1 MTTVHIEKRGDFYM
15 AWHTDAREIHAA
27 LGDIVIQK
35 SGGADTIGI
44 PAHDLERTVSAL
56 NEKGF
61 SVKIN
66 SRLPA

>member
-1 MTTVHIEKRGDFYM
+1 MLTVNIEKRGDFYM
-15 AWHTDAREIHAA
+15 AWHKDAQDIKSA
-27 LGDIVIQK
+27 LKDVTLMK

-44 PAHDLERTVSAL
+44 PAHALEQHVSDLNAL
-56 NEKGF
+56 GI